1 MIFLENAVIWTM
13 AGQDYANGSILI
25 DGGKIAAVGEG
36 LTAPEGAERVDLHG
50 AIGHARHD

>member
-25 DGGKIAAVGEG
+25 DGGKIVAVGRG
-36 LTAPEGAERVDLHG
+36 VDGAGGRG
-50 AIGHARHD
+50 AHRPARRNRHARHD